1 MGRRIID
8 SSWTQGGVHM
18 DAISMVKVATWLFIL
33 AALGGIVMAG
43 IRFGSGRNPPVVIP
57 YAHGLLAGA
66 GLTLLIY
73 AAWVGGLG
81 GMVMLAIILLLVAA
95 AGGSILNLVYHWKQ
109 VPIPKGLTAAHILL
123 AVAGVGLLLPVAF

>member
-1 MGRRIID
+1 
-8 SSWTQGGVHM
+8 M
-18 DAISMVKVATWLFIL
+18 DAISMVRVATWLFLL

-43 IRFGSGRNPPVVIP
+43 IRLGGGRNPPVVIP

-81 GMVMLAIILLLVAA
+81 GMVMLSIVLLLVAA
-95 AGGSILNLVYHWKQ
+95 AGGSVLNLVYHWKQ
-109 VPIPKGLTAAHILL
+109 VPIPKGLTMVHILL
-123 AVAGVGLLLPVAF
+123 ALAGVALLLPVAF